1 MFFFFQAFRSEPIGR
16 KRVHIPISRR
26 GEKSF
31 ALFSIS
37 PFLSCQRHESS
48 GRKRVLPRKI
58 STSERL
64 HICHLAL
71 SRQVARLRHAG
82 FRVWYAFLQI
92 VARLRHAVICHDRR
106 FRPHFFQ
113 AFRSESIGRKR
124 VTPPKYQP
132 RRGCTSATLHRR
144 DRWQG
149 CAMPDFCVWVRIST
163 NSRKAAPCGVLPKPT
178 VSPVF
183 LSGL

>member
-1 MFFFFQAFRSEPIGR
+1 MNLLVENEST
-16 KRVHIPISRR
+16 HPISRR

-31 ALFSIS
+31 ALLSIS

-48 GRKRVLPRKI
+48 GRKRVHTKKI

-64 HICHLAL
+64 HISSAM
-71 SRQVARLRHAG
+71 
-82 FRVWYAFLQI
+82 
-92 VARLRHAVICHDRR
+92 RR
-106 FRPHFFQ
+106 FAKTNGFARISFRPLGLNLLVEN
-113 AFRSESIGRKR
+113 ASP
-124 VTPPKYQP
+124 PPKYQP

-163 NSRKAAPCGVLPKPT
+163 NSRKAAPCGVLPKPM
-178 VSPVF
+178 VSPIF